1 MKWAQN
7 PCVNDF
13 LNEEIWLKI
22 KKKKRKKREIDA
34 KQDQKAWETLA

>member
-22 KKKKRKKREIDA
+22 KRKKREIDA

>member
-13 LNEEIWLKI
+13 LNEEIWLK
-22 KKKKRKKREIDA
+22 KKKKEKKREIDA